1 MRKKRIIVT
10 EKYWVTIIKAM
21 DKLIAELLREGAL
34 RNPLV
39 LSAFTD
45 VDRADFV
52 LPKYRAEAYQNYP
65 LPIGYGQTISQPYTV
80 AFMMDLLDPKPGH
93 KILEA
98 GSGCGWQ
105 TAMLAH
111 IVGVKGNICAM
122 EIIPELVA
130 FGKNNVAK
138 YPDLAKRVTFFAHSA
153 ENGLPEHDPFDRII
167 AAASAQEI
175 PPAWKKQIT
184 VGGKIVAPVDEDI
197 RVLTKIGEVEFE
209 EKVFP
214 GFIFVPFVRK
224 TN

>member
-1 MRKKRIIVT
+1 MNMESFTPNDYIALMKKQLDGGTLTDEENKILEIGAKRLRNKNCEMRRFMLVRQCYAMRKKRIIVT

-111 IVGVKGNICAM
+111 IVGVKGKHMRDGDN
-122 EIIPELVA
+122 P
-130 FGKNNVAK
+130 
-138 YPDLAKRVTFFAHSA
+138 
-153 ENGLPEHDPFDRII
+153 
-167 AAASAQEI
+167 
-175 PPAWKKQIT
+175 
-184 VGGKIVAPVDEDI
+184 
-197 RVLTKIGEVEFE
+197 
-209 EKVFP
+209 
-214 GFIFVPFVRK
+214 
-224 TN
+224 

>member
-1 MRKKRIIVT
+1 
-10 EKYWVTIIKAM
+10 M

-111 IVGVKGNICAM
+111 IVGPKGHVYAM
-122 EIIPELVA
+122 EIIPELAA
-130 FGKNNVAK
+130 FGEKNAAK
-138 YPDLAKRVTFFAHSA
+138 YPDLARRIAFIDRSA
-153 ENGLPEHDPFDRII
+153 ENGLPEHAPFDRII
-167 AAASAQEI
+167 AAASLTEI
-175 PPAWKKQIT
+175 PEAWNEQLAI
-184 VGGKIVAPVDEDI
+184 GGKMVFPLRESIY
-197 RVLTKIGEVEFE
+197 VLTKRSAAEFDKE
-209 EKVFP
+209 VFP
-214 GFIFVPFVRK
+214 GFVFVPFVKR
-224 TN
+224 